1 LQANA
6 RGAKLHAI
14 PQRETTVK
22 RYLLLGLLLVPAIGC
37 GGGQTRTSGAAG
49 GDILSERQRDS
60 MLAQS
65 RIPGATG
72 VGKAMRVADST
83 SARVRAADS
92 VSP

>member
-1 LQANA
+1 M
-6 RGAKLHAI
+6 
-14 PQRETTVK
+14 K

-37 GGGQTRTSGAAG
+37 GGRQTRTSGAAG
-49 GDILSERQRDS
+49 GDTLSERQRDS

-72 VGKAMRVADST
+72 VGNAMRVADST

-92 VSP
+92 VAP